1 MRTACCLCCASCF
14 DQHASQF
21 GESPGRVCSKHGHDS
36 APVVE
41 AERDERVLVGDRP
54 LEFHR
59 ELVSVEHPR
68 EQLHVVGSYW
78 RPGED
83 HDAVWFD
90 DECAD
95 LYASWGRAMVFLLS
109 LYRRGGR
116 EWSGRRKSRLLTA
129 SVRLGAMSDDF
140 SPVPDGSAEQDAA
153 HVPRDRTPLGGRRRT
168 RPSVKPVAC
177 GRSGVSPRRP
187 RLTSVEGSYSNLSW
201 RSRRGTAGRSSEP
214 ERRPGRAPRIPRT
227 PRRRSVAGRRAPGRL
242 THPAH
247 LLDANGHLPARDAGE
262 GIAPGWVITR
272 KQLAAGGSGARV
284 ERSLRLDPRLEADRE
299 RL

>member
-1 MRTACCLCCASCF
+1 MLDKLRTQLLEFGRGVVESGEDERPFHVAEVDDARPESMGRLELVGESAVLHHASECEDKVVLHGDAVDDHANWDPPNEGLANGAAPVADDGLEPCTSAPEVLLVESLLHADCVLFVLRELF

-59 ELVSVEHPR
+59 ELVSVEHAR
-68 EQLHVVGSYW
+68 EELHVVSSYW

-153 HVPRDRTPLGGRRRT
+153 HVPSD
-168 RPSVKPVAC
+168 V
-177 GRSGVSPRRP
+177 PRW
-187 RLTSVEGSYSNLSW
+187 V
-201 RSRRGTAGRSSEP
+201 
-214 ERRPGRAPRIPRT
+214 
-227 PRRRSVAGRRAPGRL
+227 
-242 THPAH
+242 
-247 LLDANGHLPARDAGE
+247 DAGKR
-262 GIAPGWVITR
+262 GPA
-272 KQLAAGGSGARV
+272 
-284 ERSLRLDPRLEADRE
+284 
-299 RL
+299 